1 MKNNFVHLH
10 VHTNYS
16 LLRGAMRIPD
26 AVARCKELGMS
37 ALAITDTNGLY
48 GAVAF
53 YLQAR
58 EMGIKPILG
67 AEIEWNGATVVCLA
81 RNLEGYR
88 NLCRLITARELQ
100 EDFDLVQAVVRH
112 QEGLIILSST
122 PALLECLAPDLPRDS
137 LYVELQIFSGQAASV
152 FINAAPE
159 PAKRTG
165 GGAAAP
171 EPRTLNPFVPRA
183 VRAKLAMR
191 GRAGDL
197 RLLARRLGLP
207 TVATNDVHGLTVD
220 DYLTHCIVSA
230 VRENILLSELQPSQ
244 IAHPEAYLK
253 SPDEMAEL
261 FSYMPEAIENTQ
273 RIADECNFD
282 WPMGRPIFPKADVPP
297 GETAVSHLRQIALAG
312 AAERYR
318 PVRDEVRAR
327 LDHELD
333 VIEKLGFSGYF
344 IVVWGIVQEARR
356 RGIPI
361 VGRGSAADSLVSYC
375 LGITRADPLHYNL
388 YFERFLNPARTDPP
402 DIDLDMCWRRRDEV
416 LDYVYR
422 RYGEDHVAM
431 VANHNMYQAR
441 SAFRDIAR
449 VFGLP
454 LAEIDDLSAALPH
467 DSAENIRKLI
477 GLYPETRRFPIG
489 DEPYRTI
496 VSIAERIGGFPRH
509 LGIHVGGMVVGERP
523 LTDYVPLQRATKGIV
538 ITQYEMT
545 AIEKVGLVKMD
556 LLGQRSLSA
565 ISDTAAAVRRRG
577 VPLDLDTLP
586 DGDPLVAKFASEGRT
601 LGCFQI
607 ESPGMRNLLK
617 MMKARTR
624 DDLIVA
630 LSLIRPGPSASGMKE
645 RYIRRRLGLERPVY
659 PCPELEPV
667 LRETYGI
674 LLYQEHILKVAEAV
688 AGFTLAEGDQL
699 RKAITK
705 ERSPER
711 IGALR
716 ERFLAGAARRSGKG
730 DAALKSC
737 VPLSQQTAADIWEN
751 IIHFAGFSFNK
762 AHAVTYGQLAYEAV
776 YLKSH
781 FPAEYM
787 AAVMS
792 NLSGYYAPRVHLEEA
807 RRMGVRILHPDV
819 NESEYRHT
827 AGIVARTND
836 VNAVS
841 SGGAEEDS
849 PGRKPWVSRHNNCLD
864 PEGRQKVAQG
874 FSPGFPGFPEW
885 QKGRGGNG
893 YIRIG
898 FMQVRDLARSTIEA
912 ILKGRAQG
920 PFTSLR
926 NFLNR
931 VRITR
936 PEAENL
942 ILCGAFDSLGL
953 PRPALLWELY
963 AGAARDVQTES
974 PRRGRNPVIAHGVSR
989 GESEAAPYLFSS
1001 HGRGDT
1007 ALASVCSSPLQR
1019 ASQPPD
1025 YTRDKK
1031 IQLELEILG
1040 MAVTDHPMAL
1050 FRDRIVP
1057 FRPVPCGEVPRHV
1070 GKRLAVAGLVDC
1082 TRRTATA
1089 DNKPMCFVTL
1099 EDATGLIEVVLFPPV
1114 YQRFGHLLSESG
1126 VLVVKGRVE
1135 SDLGAVTLS
1144 AEGIK
1149 AV

>member
-16 LLRGAMRIPD
+16 LLRGALRIED
-26 AVARCKELGMS
+26 ALARCKELGMS

-48 GAVAF
+48 GAVPF

-58 EMGIKPILG
+58 EMGIKPIIG
-67 AEIEWNGATVVCLA
+67 AEIEWNGASVVCLA

-88 NLCRLITARELQ
+88 NLCRLITARDLQ
-100 EDFDLVQAVVRH
+100 EDFDLIQAIVRH
-112 QEGLIILSST
+112 QEGLIFLSST
-122 PALLECLAPDLPRDS
+122 PAVIECLARDLALNS
-137 LYVELQIFSGQAASV
+137 LYVELQMFSGQASSI

-171 EPRTLNPFVPRA
+171 RA

-197 RLLARRLGLP
+197 RALAKRLGLP
-207 TVATNDVHGLTVD
+207 TVATNDVHYLENRDRPHFSEAAINTKNGVCPYFMN
-220 DYLTHCIVSA
+220 YLTHCILAA
-230 VRENILLSELQPSQ
+230 VRENVLLSELQPAQ
-244 IAHPEAYLK
+244 IAHPEACLK
-253 SPDEMAEL
+253 SPDEMAAL
-261 FSYMPEAIENTQ
+261 FSYMPEAIENTR
-273 RIADECNFD
+273 RIADECHFE
-282 WPMGRPIFPKADVPP
+282 WPMGKPIFPKPDLPP
-297 GETAVSHLRQIALAG
+297 GETAASYLRRIACQG

-318 PVRDEVRAR
+318 PMRDDVPTDETGHCEEPCEAGRRSNLAVPGPGGDDERRDCFASLAMTPESMDLPPAVRAR

-344 IVVWGIVQEARR
+344 IVVWSIVQEARR
-356 RGIPI
+356 RGVPI

-416 LDYVYR
+416 LDYVYQ

-431 VANHNMYQAR
+431 VANHNLYQAR

-477 GLYPETRRFPIG
+477 RLYPETRRFPID

-509 LGIHVGGMVVGERP
+509 LGIHAGGMVVGERP

-538 ITQYEMT
+538 ITQFEMT
-545 AIEKVGLVKMD
+545 AIEKIGLVKMD
-556 LLGQRSLSA
+556 FLGQRSLSA
-565 ISDTAAAVRRRG
+565 ISDTADAVRRRQAQG
-577 VPLDLDTLP
+577 ERTAVDEKGDGSLFSGRTGAKKTPVPFLLEREAHSAVAQPPLDLDKLE
-586 DGDPLVAKFASEGRT
+586 DGDPLVAQFASEGRT

-617 MMKARTR
+617 MMKARSR

-645 RYIRRRLGLERPVY
+645 RYIRRRLGLETPVY

-667 LRETYGI
+667 LKETYGI

-716 ERFLAGAARRSGKG
+716 ERFLAGAARRGM
-730 DAALKSC
+730 A
-737 VPLSQQTAADIWEN
+737 PQTAADIWEN

-781 FPAEYM
+781 YPAEYI

-792 NLSGYYAPRVHLEEA
+792 NLSGYYPPRVHLEEA

-819 NESEYRHT
+819 NKSEYRHI
-827 AGIVARTND
+827 AGVTEDEN
-836 VNAVS
+836 VVS
-841 SGGAEEDS
+841 SGGAKDNS
-849 PGRKPWVSRHNNCLD
+849 PGRKPCV
-864 PEGRQKVAQG
+864 
-874 FSPGFPGFPEW
+874 PGGAAER
-885 QKGRGGNG
+885 GRGGRLYPHRLHAG
-893 YIRIG
+893 
-898 FMQVRDLARSTIEA
+898 ARA
-912 ILKGRAQG
+912 CPKHGRGHPQG
-920 PFTSLR
+920 PRPAPLCLPARLSQPRPHHSPRGRKPHPLRRLRLPRRPAPRPPVGAIRGRKASARRTSLR
-926 NFLNR
+926 
-931 VRITR
+931 V
-936 PEAENL
+936 
-942 ILCGAFDSLGL
+942 
-953 PRPALLWELY
+953 
-963 AGAARDVQTES
+963 GAALVVCH
-974 PRRGRNPVIAHGVSR
+974 RRRKEHRAKSAEIRSKNGQHKSSFIRNSLFP
-989 GESEAAPYLFSS
+989 APCSLLF
-1001 HGRGDT
+1001 
-1007 ALASVCSSPLQR
+1007 APCSS
-1019 ASQPPD
+1019 
-1025 YTRDKK
+1025 
-1031 IQLELEILG
+1031 
-1040 MAVTDHPMAL
+1040 
-1050 FRDRIVP
+1050 
-1057 FRPVPCGEVPRHV
+1057 
-1070 GKRLAVAGLVDC
+1070 
-1082 TRRTATA
+1082 
-1089 DNKPMCFVTL
+1089 
-1099 EDATGLIEVVLFPPV
+1099 
-1114 YQRFGHLLSESG
+1114 LLSPCSPP
-1126 VLVVKGRVE
+1126 
-1135 SDLGAVTLS
+1135 
-1144 AEGIK
+1144 
-1149 AV
+1149 